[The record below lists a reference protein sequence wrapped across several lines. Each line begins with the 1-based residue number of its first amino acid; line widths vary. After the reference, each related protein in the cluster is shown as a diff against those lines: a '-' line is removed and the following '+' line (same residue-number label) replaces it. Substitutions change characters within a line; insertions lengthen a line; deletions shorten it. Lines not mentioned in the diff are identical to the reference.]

1 MNLSILKKISSEKKL
16 NIEKLSYDFAKDHF
30 ETINSMTKDEIL
42 KKVLSRSYAKK
53 AKPLSEK
60 QLKELLT
67 DKAEKFV
74 KFYEFKIK
82 LLGVF

>member
-1 MNLSILKKISSEKKL
+1 
-16 NIEKLSYDFAKDHF
+16 
-30 ETINSMTKDEIL
+30 MTKDEIL